1 MTAASKPLSR
11 SDIGRTA
18 IGTHRRVPASPT
30 LLERVRTVGRRRY
43 RTPVARARKVAPEP
57 RVWPHDSRRGG
68 RLPSQAVS
76 TRFQRP
82 Y

>member
-1 MTAASKPLSR
+1 MTAASKSLRTNEVGLPAISLHR
-11 SDIGRTA
+11 KGAGR
-18 IGTHRRVPASPT
+18 PT

-43 RTPVARARKVAPEP
+43 RTPVDRARKVAPEP